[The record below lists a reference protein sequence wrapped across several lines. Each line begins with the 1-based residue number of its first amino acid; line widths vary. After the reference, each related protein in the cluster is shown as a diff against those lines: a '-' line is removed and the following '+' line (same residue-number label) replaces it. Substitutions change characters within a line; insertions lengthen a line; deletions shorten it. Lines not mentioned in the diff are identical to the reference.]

1 MSVTVL
7 GLVGGV
13 LGGDN
18 DDRASTASTTQ
29 PRVDGVDPVETF
41 FFAPSVLQAAS
52 RFSLNFAK

>member
-41 FFAPSVLQAAS
+41 FLRLVSYRPLAGLA
-52 RFSLNFAK
+52 